1 MAQVDQVTGSGKT
14 LTIDLFDIG
23 DSTAGYIQI
32 LSPNGPG
39 GTQTVV
45 NNFSYTTYNYNAAG
59 ARVSPGNCVSGA
71 SDACSGT
78 GRNKITVAT
87 SGGGSSF
94 NDTWIEITI
103 PLGNT
108 YGSGGLWQGG
118 WWQVQYNVTAGND
131 TTTWSVNVM
140 GNPVHLV
147 PTS

>member
-78 GRNKITVAT
+78 GRSKITVAT

-108 YGSGGLWQGG
+108 YGDNGLGRAAGGRCS
-118 WWQVQYNVTAGND
+118 
-131 TTTWSVNVM
+131 TTSPPATTPRPGRS
-140 GNPVHLV
+140 
-147 PTS
+147 T